1 MVTLNLY
8 FKLSYRIFRPRA
20 GKTSLRGRDDEAT
33 LDGPSPL
40 LEEPLSAPSNT
51 TLADF
56 LEARDSQIS
65 FSVTYGWSAFGG
77 ADHGCQN
84 VGLAG

>member
-1 MVTLNLY
+1 VVTLNLY

-40 LEEPLSAPSNT
+40 LEEPLSAPS
-51 TLADF
+51 
-56 LEARDSQIS
+56 
-65 FSVTYGWSAFGG
+65 
-77 ADHGCQN
+77 
-84 VGLAG
+84 

>member
-40 LEEPLSAPSNT
+40 LEEPLSAPSK
-51 TLADF
+51 AD
-56 LEARDSQIS
+56 SPVI
-65 FSVTYGWSAFGG
+65 
-77 ADHGCQN
+77 
-84 VGLAG
+84 GLACSAEVPDA